1 MAGVCTLA
9 IESTSLLGSLN
20 EETNTM
26 AVCVSATWENT
37 GPGTELLE
45 KVEPRS
51 LYSSVNEEQ
60 GCCYAYFLQL

>member
-20 EETNTM
+20 EETDTV
-26 AVCVSATWENT
+26 AVCVAATLEST

-51 LYSSVNEEQ
+51 LFSSVNEER
-60 GCCYAYFLQL
+60 GYCYAYFLQL